1 VALQAVALPGPQPLS
16 AGAGLRPVRA
26 QDGLPGRSVEGH
38 HRARPGP
45 ASELTQAQKN
55 QQQAELAL
63 ATTQDFLKST
73 DAAAPAGGRSAP
85 PPAALAAVLARL
97 PELAALQKDPIEA
110 QDVAQASAQALAAR
124 RLAEAVAAGQKPQAV
139 LSGRRQPCRQRATGR
154 LDRGV
159 QLSIPLF
166 NAQDEPQRAPP

>member
-1 VALQAVALPGPQPLS
+1 MKAITALDQ
-16 AGAGLRPVRA
+16 
-26 QDGLPGRSVEGH
+26 GR
-38 HRARPGP
+38 

-73 DAAAPAGGRSAP
+73 ETRLRRLVGDPLP

-97 PELAALQKDPIEA
+97 PELAALQKDLIEA

-124 RLAEAVAAGQKPQAV
+124 RLAEAVAAGQKPQ
-139 LSGRRQPCRQRATGR
+139 LSYLGSVNGRAGNRPQADWIG
-154 LDRGV
+154 GV

-166 NAQDEPQRAPP
+166 NAQDDRSVPPP